1 MPVSDAISH
10 QPVARRRVGVFG
22 GTFDPPHVGHV
33 LAGQSVAEAAN
44 LDEVWYVPAN
54 DPWQKSD
61 ERAVTP
67 AWLRSEMLRQA
78 CQVSRSET
86 ITFRVSEVELATG
99 GPSYTADTLSALRA
113 DHPGDDFVLIVGSDA
128 AAGLHTW
135 HAADWLSGHAEFLV
149 YQRGGQPAEPAA
161 GFSTTPV
168 NVPLMEISSTEIRRR
183 VHEGRSV
190 RHLVPAPVEGLIAA
204 YALYREPDAVS

>member
-1 MPVSDAISH
+1 MPSPDAISH
-10 QPVARRRVGVFG
+10 QSVAGRRIGVFG

-33 LAGQSVAEAAN
+33 LAGQSVAEAAS
-44 LDEVWYVPAN
+44 LDEVWFVPAN
-54 DPWQKSD
+54 DPWQKSG

-67 AWLRSEMLRQA
+67 AWLRSEMLRHA
-78 CQVSRSET
+78 CQVSRSDAMT
-86 ITFRVSEVELATG
+86 LRVSEVELATG
-99 GPSYTADTLSALRA
+99 GPSYSAATLSALRS

-135 HAADWLSGHAEFLV
+135 HAADWLADHAEFLV

-161 GFSTTPV
+161 GFSTMPV
-168 NVPLMEISSTEIRRR
+168 AVPLMEISSTEIRRR
-183 VHEGRSV
+183 VHAGRSV

-204 YALYREPDAVS
+204 YGLYRDPDAVS